1 MTRTKQ
7 RGRLQSQ
14 IGLAL
19 NPIWGNNARYV
30 EKVVVPKGVTIYEG
44 YAAPQVI
51 NGGAGFLI
59 GGENQ
64 VFIKREDL
72 NPKWFKKRIV
82 NVIHDMLL

>member
-1 MTRTKQ
+1 MPCRVRNGIETYLEGAMEKSIAPPKCDMAVLS
-7 RGRLQSQ
+7 RLAFSSQ
-14 IGLAL
+14 TV
-19 NPIWGNNARYV
+19 R
-30 EKVVVPKGVTIYEG
+30 
-44 YAAPQVI
+44 AAPQVI

-82 NVIHDMLL
+82 NVIQDMLL